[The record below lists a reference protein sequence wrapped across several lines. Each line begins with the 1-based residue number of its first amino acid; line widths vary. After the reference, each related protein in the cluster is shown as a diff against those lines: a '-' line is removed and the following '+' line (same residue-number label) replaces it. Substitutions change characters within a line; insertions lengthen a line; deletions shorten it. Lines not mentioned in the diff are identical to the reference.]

1 MGPRP
6 AWCGHAAR
14 SRIPFS
20 NAPIDGA
27 RQYSSTKRAI
37 RVIVSVDLSPST
49 RSCRHTEAL
58 RRFAPQGKRST
69 RTEKAPVRSPAYVI
83 PSAARDPTA
92 RWLSAK
98 VPPPLRVVRDD
109 NAFVG
114 RLLTSSRAQRG
125 ILLRVGSLPR
135 SLRRFASFGTTMPSL
150 VACLRHPERSEGSYC
165 ALALCQGPSA
175 ASRRSGRQCLRWSPA
190 YVIPSAA
197 RDPTSC
203 WLFAKV

>member
-125 ILLRVGSLPR
+125 ILPRVGSLPR
-135 SLRRFASFGTTMPSL
+135 SLRRFAPFGTTMPSL
-150 VACLRHPERSEGSYC
+150 VACTPRRFAPRGKRSTRLAALR
-165 ALALCQGPSA
+165 L
-175 ASRRSGRQCLRWSPA
+175 SPA
-190 YVIPSAA
+190 PLVASLLGVSDRLGSLRCAGRLHPSSL
-197 RDPTSC
+197 RSSG
-203 WLFAKV
+203 